1 MILLDKRMFEDK
13 IGVANM
19 DGGGS
24 TSFIG
29 YFVSLQCDNGSVAK
43 KVRF

>member
-13 IGVANM
+13 IAVANM
-19 DGGGS
+19 DGGS

-29 YFVSLQCDNGSVAK
+29 YFVSIQCDNGSVAK